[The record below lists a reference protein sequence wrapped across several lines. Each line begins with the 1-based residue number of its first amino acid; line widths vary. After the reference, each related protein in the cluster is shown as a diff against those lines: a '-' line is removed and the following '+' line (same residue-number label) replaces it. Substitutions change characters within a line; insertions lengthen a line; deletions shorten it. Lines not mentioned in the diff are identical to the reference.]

1 MNETSHPNR
10 VPDVARTTHRVSVPD
25 TSMLPGTESAL
36 PAAVDSLNRVV
47 QGAHDA
53 VDRFADSAA
62 PKVRQVSEAVS
73 GAETALRAKADELAR
88 TRDEWAESLRDRVR
102 SNPLTALA
110 AALALG
116 AVIGRIT
123 R

>member
-1 MNETSHPNR
+1 MNETSHPNGM
-10 VPDVARTTHRVSVPD
+10 PDVPRTAHRVSVPD
-25 TSMLPGTESAL
+25 TSMLPGTEGAP

-62 PKVRQVSEAVS
+62 PKVRQLSETMS
-73 GAETALRAKADELAR
+73 GAETALRAKADELVR

-102 SNPLTALA
+102 SNPLTAIA

-116 AVIGRIT
+116 AVVGRIS